1 MIQPI
6 MKDIFFLQQKSE
18 PATQLDVQVGQ
29 DLQDTLVANAH
40 ACVGMAANMIGVKKR
55 IIIVNMDFTN
65 LVMYNP
71 VLISKAKPYQTEE
84 GCLSLVGTRPTTRYQ
99 EIEVEFFDASW
110 KKRRL

>member
-1 MIQPI
+1 
-6 MKDIFFLQQKSE
+6 
-18 PATQLDVQVGQ
+18 
-29 DLQDTLVANAH
+29 
-40 ACVGMAANMIGVKKR
+40 
-55 IIIVNMDFTN
+55 MDFTN

-110 KKRRL
+110 KKRRLKLTDFQAQIVQHELDHLEGIVI